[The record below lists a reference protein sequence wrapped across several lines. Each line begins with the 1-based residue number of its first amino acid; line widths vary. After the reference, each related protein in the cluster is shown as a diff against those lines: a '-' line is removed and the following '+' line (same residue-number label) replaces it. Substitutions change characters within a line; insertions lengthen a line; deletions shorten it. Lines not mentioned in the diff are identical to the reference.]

1 MHNPFSLEGKTIL
14 VTGASSGIG
23 RSTAIECS
31 KMGAINIITGRN
43 QERLYAT
50 YNDLSGEGHQLILAD
65 LNEQNDIENI
75 VNSISSPI
83 DGCVL
88 CAGISQ
94 IKPIK
99 RIDRNGL
106 CDILNSNTVAP
117 ILLTS
122 LLIKNKKF
130 SKLSSIVFISSMAG
144 PHIVNAGEATY
155 STSKGAITAFAKVA
169 ALELA
174 AQNIRVNCI
183 SPGVVETPLLN
194 VSNNLFSEDQLKD
207 TMLGRYPLKRFGKPE
222 DIAFAVIYLLSEAS
236 SWVTGSDLVIDGG
249 YTLS

>member
-1 MHNPFSLEGKTIL
+1 MEGKTIL

-23 RSTAIECS
+23 RSAAIECS
-31 KMGAINIITGRN
+31 KMGAKLFITGRN
-43 QERLYAT
+43 IERLKETLCQLEGFGHYSVVA
-50 YNDLSGEGHQLILAD
+50 DLSEQEGIDA
-65 LNEQNDIENI
+65 
-75 VNSISSPI
+75 VANSISNI
-83 DGCVL
+83 DGCVN

-106 CDILNSNTVAP
+106 SEIVNANTFAP

-122 LLIKNKKF
+122 TLVKTKKL
-130 SKLSSIVFISSMAG
+130 KQGSSVVFISSMAG
-144 PHIVNAGEATY
+144 PHVVNSGEAAY
-155 STSKGAITAFAKVA
+155 STSKGALTAFAKVA

-174 AQNIRVNCI
+174 PQKIRVNCI

-194 VSNNLFSEDQLKD
+194 LSNDIFSENQLKD
-207 TMLGRYPLKRFGKPE
+207 TMLARYPLKRFGKPE
-222 DIAFAVIYLLSEAS
+222 DIAYAVIYYLSDVS

-249 YTLS
+249 YILN

>member
-1 MHNPFSLEGKTIL
+1 
-14 VTGASSGIG
+14 
-23 RSTAIECS
+23 
-31 KMGAINIITGRN
+31 
-43 QERLYAT
+43 
-50 YNDLSGEGHQLILAD
+50 
-65 LNEQNDIENI
+65 
-75 VNSISSPI
+75 
-83 DGCVL
+83 
-88 CAGISQ
+88 
-94 IKPIK
+94 
-99 RIDRNGL
+99 
-106 CDILNSNTVAP
+106 
-117 ILLTS
+117 
-122 LLIKNKKF
+122 
-130 SKLSSIVFISSMAG
+130 MAG